1 MATMSTDNQTLQPLF
16 SIYELDW
23 DYDDDNDLVT
33 EIQVTRAQLE
43 NRINWKFIDKIFHED
58 ETETTL
64 EVRCYLNHQAETPV
78 AIVNVLTRLYKVFYS
93 DDRDPQPLFQALF
106 GAEDTQKFAYE
117 FAQENAL
124 QWSDL
129 PGYNGSFPVDLTEM
143 IFGYVFYPQGKTVDE
158 QHKAVLDPSD
168 NNPVTVTITTYLGEG
183 TKPKLAITTP
193 EGEYNSWVHSEK
205 MIEYFGPYWYDDL
218 DRTLENL

>member
-1 MATMSTDNQTLQPLF
+1 METMRTDNQVQPLF
-16 SIYELDW
+16 SIAELNW

-43 NRINWKFIDKIFHED
+43 NRISWKFIDKIFHDD

-78 AIVNVLTRLYKVFYS
+78 AVVNILTRIYKVFYS

-124 QWSDL
+124 KWSDL
-129 PGYNGSFPVDLTEM
+129 PGFQGSFPVDLTKM
-143 IFGYVFYPQGKTVDE
+143 SFDYVLYPRGGAVDE

-168 NNPVTVTITTYLGEG
+168 NNPIAVTITTYLGEG
-183 TKPKLAITTP
+183 TKPKLTIKTP
-193 EGEYNSWVHSEK
+193 DEECNSWVNTKK
-205 MIEYFGPYWYDDL
+205 MEEYFGPYWYDDL